1 MMSHLRHFA
10 VRLLNLFRREP
21 LEREL
26 DAELRAYVELDA
38 AENIARGMAPNEAR
52 RTALARLGGLE
63 MVKEQ
68 CRDVHRF
75 RFADDLWRDLQY
87 GFRRLRAR
95 PILAVVAIAVLAIGI
110 GANTVIFALLDALL
124 LRPLPGPDPHRLTVV
139 STSDFSSGRP
149 GANSYPD

>member
-1 MMSHLRHFA
+1 MMSHLRTFV

-26 DAELRAYVELDA
+26 DAELRAYVELDV

-75 RFADDLWRDLQY
+75 RFADDLRISVKWNTHSGDVEH
-87 GFRRLRAR
+87 GFRRSGTL
-95 PILAVVAIAVLAIGI
+95 V
-110 GANTVIFALLDALL
+110 GAQ
-124 LRPLPGPDPHRLTVV
+124 RR
-139 STSDFSSGRP
+139 
-149 GANSYPD
+149 